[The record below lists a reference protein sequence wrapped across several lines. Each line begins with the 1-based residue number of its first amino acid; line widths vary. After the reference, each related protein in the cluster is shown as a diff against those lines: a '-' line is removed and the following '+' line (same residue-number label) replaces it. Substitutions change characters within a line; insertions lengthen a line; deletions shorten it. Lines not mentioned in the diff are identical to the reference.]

1 VKNITITLVV
11 LLALGA
17 QNALAIDCAEF
28 SVSIDG
34 RCMAVYWIPWVAFGS
49 SSNGLN
55 KAGWQSW
62 LDIGNIK
69 TGTSQA
75 GQIQI
80 ENRLFDMN
88 GGETLYAV
96 SGDDR
101 IPISPFLHSNMTYPM
116 NPGEKVRVKF
126 LYPGTCNANGTSCVE
141 QPNSLGVG
149 SIRLRYFATDPAYL
163 RDLQGALVTFLS
175 KDPDGNFFWNAT
187 EPQVPAASGW
197 KAFISDTADKQA
209 NPQGMMAASF
219 AIANPGTAPVTV
231 SATLYNK
238 EGGLVATASTPI
250 VLPAGGTTGVIVENL
265 FGSAMY
271 VGNADFVGVLDL
283 EVTSP
288 ANGQVT
294 AVVLQRVGNS
304 MGNTG
309 VTPVSR

>member
-1 VKNITITLVV
+1 MDIDY
-11 LLALGA
+11 LLLDLNGKVSY
-17 QNALAIDCAEF
+17 AI
-28 SVSIDG
+28 
-34 RCMAVYWIPWVAFGS
+34 M
-49 SSNGLN
+49 
-55 KAGWQSW
+55 
-62 LDIGNIK
+62 
-69 TGTSQA
+69 
-75 GQIQI
+75 
-80 ENRLFDMN
+80 
-88 GGETLYAV
+88 
-96 SGDDR
+96 GDDR
-101 IPISPFLHSNMTYPM
+101 TPIPASLGSNMDFPM
-116 NPGEKVRVKF
+116 MPGQKVRVKF
-126 LYPGTCNANGTSCVE
+126 LYPGICDSSGYNCVE

-149 SIRLRYFATDPAYL
+149 SLRIRYHATDPACL
-163 RDLQGALVTFLS
+163 QDLQPALVTFLS
-175 KDPDGNFFWNAT
+175 KDPDGNYFWNAT

-197 KAFISDTADKQA
+197 KAFISDSFDKQA

-238 EGGLVATASTPI
+238 EGGLVATAGTPI

-288 ANGQVT
+288 SDGKIT